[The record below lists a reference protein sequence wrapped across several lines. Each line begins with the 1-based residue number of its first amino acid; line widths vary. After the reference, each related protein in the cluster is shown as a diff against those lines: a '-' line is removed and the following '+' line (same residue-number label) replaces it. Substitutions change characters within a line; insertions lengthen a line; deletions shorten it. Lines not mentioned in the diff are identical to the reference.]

1 VDHCPCSIARPF
13 PVQGLFLGDDR
24 RVIGRDD
31 IVSLPRPDHQ
41 NFPGSRQ
48 NGSETAAGCLMHE
61 TYDELALYRTKV
73 DLSEDTRETGPHKQ
87 SPPRSVAG
95 GVNEPQ
101 EEPARWG
108 VSPRVNFAAKAS
120 FHKVWN
126 TRPCAYKTACT
137 QMSTLILGKFP

>member
-1 VDHCPCSIARPF
+1 MPMFNCRLFSSA
-13 PVQGLFLGDDR
+13 GLFLRDDR
-24 RVIGRDD
+24 RVIRRSD
-31 IVSLPRPDHQ
+31 IAPPPSPDHQ
-41 NFPGSRQ
+41 NFPGGRQ
-48 NGSETAAGCLMHE
+48 KGSETVAGCLMHE
-61 TYDELALYRTKV
+61 TYDEMALYRTKV
-73 DLSEDTRETGPHKQ
+73 DLSEDPRETGLHKQ

-126 TRPCAYKTACT
+126 TRPCAYKMACT
-137 QMSTLILGKFP
+137 QMSTLILGKLP